1 MKSFVFKLH
10 LHVVTVFAF
19 ELDACLGA
27 GQDRALPGTK

>member
-1 MKSFVFKLH
+1 MKSVVLKLY

-27 GQDRALPGTK
+27 GQDCALPGTK